1 MNINMDNQ
9 SEQSVGSLQPPV
21 TMTSEIPTQELQY
34 FKEKVKRWLLIDKQ
48 VSDLE
53 SQIKEIKKVK
63 KELMPEITQFM
74 VTYNIS
80 DLNTEN
86 GKLKCSERKTKQ
98 TINKAYLSG
107 VLQQTLGE
115 NNDKMNECL
124 DNILNNRAIK
134 VTHVLTKCKK

>member
-1 MNINMDNQ
+1 MNINMNNPV
-9 SEQSVGSLQPPV
+9 EQNTDSPMPMISA
-21 TMTSEIPTQELQY
+21 EIPSHELQY

-48 VSDLE
+48 VFDLE
-53 SQIKEIKKVK
+53 KQIKEIKKVK

-74 VTYNIS
+74 VQYNIS

-98 TINKAYLSG
+98 TINKAYLTG
-107 VLQQTLGE
+107 VLQETLGE
-115 NNDKMNECL
+115 NNDKMTECL

>member
-1 MNINMDNQ
+1 MDNQ
-9 SEQSVGSLQPPV
+9 SEQSLGGGSKAPPLM
-21 TMTSEIPTQELQY
+21 MTAEIPTHELQY

-53 SQIKEIKKVK
+53 GQIKEIKKVK

-74 VTYNIS
+74 VQYNIT

-98 TINKAYLSG
+98 TINKAYLTG
-107 VLQQTLGE
+107 ILQQTLGE
-115 NNDKMNECL
+115 NNDKTNECL
-124 DNILNNRAIK
+124 ENILNNRSIK

>member
-1 MNINMDNQ
+1 MDNQ
-9 SEQSVGSLQPPV
+9 SEQSNGSLQPPV